1 MPLHLSPEPE
11 GASASVWRHLAA
23 VRAGHGGGPVVLRD
37 ANAEDLG
44 LLAPHRVYDPSL
56 DALASGAALG
66 RVEAGSWRCLIADR
80 GGALAAAEVELDGA
94 GRVAGV
100 GVVHLNQG
108 PFVAGTAEAVRAA
121 EADPRVAAH
130 GFELRL
136 LRVAAIHL
144 VALWLRAET
153 GAGDDLFVPVAP
165 APRWLTA
172 GRLEP
177 AAEFLALVAER
188 ARLFHAR
195 PPLPLG

>member
-11 GASASVWRHLAA
+11 GASELVWRHLAA
-23 VRAGHGGGPVVLRD
+23 VRAGHGGGPVALRD
-37 ANAEDLG
+37 ADPAELG
-44 LLAPHRVYDPSL
+44 LLAPHRVYDPAL
-56 DALASGAALG
+56 DALASGAALS
-66 RVEAGSWRCLIADR
+66 RLEPGSWRCLIADR
-80 GGALAAAEVELDGA
+80 GGALAAAEVDLDGA
-94 GRVAGV
+94 GRVE
-100 GVVHLNQG
+100 GVVHLNHG

-153 GAGDDLFVPVAP
+153 APGDDLLVPVAP

-172 GRLEP
+172 GRVD
-177 AAEFLALVAER
+177 AAAGFLALVAER
-188 ARLFHAR
+188 SRLNLAR